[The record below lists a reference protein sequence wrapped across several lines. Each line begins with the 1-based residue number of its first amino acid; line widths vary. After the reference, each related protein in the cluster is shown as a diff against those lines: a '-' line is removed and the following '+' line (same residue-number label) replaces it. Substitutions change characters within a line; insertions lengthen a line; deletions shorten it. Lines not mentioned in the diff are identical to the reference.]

1 MNLPFFN
8 IIKEVIKVVKNKN
21 QADPHVKTADPSV
34 FDQIE
39 KHVDNSNSTEPGAL
53 LEDLKRNVNHVQRE
67 NRNNPNVATADRSVF
82 ENMQKELE
90 ALKAK
95 MANQNNVPTS
105 APATRTASTFNSSAP
120 TPTASSTPAGPTNY
134 NTVETKRTPAV
145 DQILAMTNSG
155 GGSLS
160 MRTQPNM
167 GAATMDSRVADSSL
181 VKVIEYSKNNIHLD
195 GKNTRFVKVDVNGQ
209 VGWILESYLNF
220 N

>member
-8 IIKEVIKVVKNKN
+8 VIREVIKSVKNKN
-21 QADPHVKTADPSV
+21 QADPNVKTADPSV
-34 FDQIE
+34 FEQLEKKVNNSKPAETGDFIE
-39 KHVDNSNSTEPGAL
+39 E
-53 LEDLKRNVNHVQRE
+53 LKRNVNHVQRE
-67 NRNNPNVATADRSVF
+67 NRDNPNVETADSSVF

-95 MANQNNVPTS
+95 MAQQNN
-105 APATRTASTFNSSAP
+105 TAASAP
-120 TPTASSTPAGPTNY
+120 TTSNVSSNTP
-134 NTVETKRTPAV
+134 NTGVKRTPAV
-145 DQILAMTNSG
+145 EQTLAMTNSG

-160 MRTQPNM
+160 MRTQPDM
-167 GAATMDSRVADSSL
+167 GAANLETRVADSSL
-181 VKVIEYSKNNIHLD
+181 VKVIEYSKNSIHLD

>member
-8 IIKEVIKVVKNKN
+8 IIKEVIKTVKNKN
-21 QADPHVKTADPSV
+21 QADPNVKTADPSI
-34 FDQIE
+34 FDQLERKVNNSKPAETGDFIE
-39 KHVDNSNSTEPGAL
+39 EV
-53 LEDLKRNVNHVQRE
+53 KRNVNHVQRE
-67 NRNNPNVATADRSVF
+67 NRDNPNVETADRSVF

-95 MANQNNVPTS
+95 MAQQNSTATS
-105 APATRTASTFNSSAP
+105 APTTSTASSNYTNAP
-120 TPTASSTPAGPTNY
+120 TPS
-134 NTVETKRTPAV
+134 VKRTPAV
-145 DQILAMTNSG
+145 EQVLAMTNSG

-167 GAATMDSRVADSSL
+167 GAPNLETRVADSSL
-181 VKVIEYSKNNIHLD
+181 VKVIEYSNNSIHLD

>member
-8 IIKEVIKVVKNKN
+8 IIKEVIKSVKNKN
-21 QADPHVKTADPSV
+21 QTDPNVKTADPSV
-34 FDQIE
+34 FDQLE
-39 KHVDNSNSTEPGAL
+39 KHVDNSKPAETGNF
-53 LEDLKRNVNHVQRE
+53 LEELKRNVNHVQRE
-67 NRNNPNVATADRSVF
+67 NRDNPNVETADRSVF

-95 MANQNNVPTS
+95 MAQQNNTPTS
-105 APATRTASTFNSSAP
+105 APATS
-120 TPTASSTPAGPTNY
+120 TASSNYTNTPNPG
-134 NTVETKRTPAV
+134 VKRTPAV
-145 DQILAMTNSG
+145 EQILAMTNSG

-160 MRTQPNM
+160 MRTQPDM
-167 GAATMDSRVADSSL
+167 GAATLESRVADSSL
-181 VKVIEYSKNNIHLD
+181 VKVIEYSKNSIHLD

>member
-21 QADPHVKTADPSV
+21 QADPNVKTADPSV

-39 KHVDNSNSTEPGAL
+39 KHVDNNQSTDTGGF
-53 LEDLKRNVNHVQRE
+53 LEDLKKNVSHVQRE
-67 NRNNPNVATADRSVF
+67 NRDNPNVETADSSVF
-82 ENMQKELE
+82 ENMQQELE

-95 MANQNNVPTS
+95 LAKQESAAATT
-105 APATRTASTFNSSAP
+105 APAAP
-120 TPTASSTPAGPTNY
+120 TNTHY
-134 NTVETKRTPAV
+134 NNPPEYVETNRTPAV
-145 DQILAMTNSG
+145 EQILAMTNSG

-160 MRTQPNM
+160 MRTEPNM
-167 GAATMDSRVADSSL
+167 GAATMERRVADSSL
-181 VKVIEYSKNNIHLD
+181 VKVIEYSKNSINLD

-209 VGWILESYLNF
+209 VGWLLESYLNF

>member
-8 IIKEVIKVVKNKN
+8 IIKEVIKSVKNKN
-21 QADPHVKTADPSV
+21 QADPNVKTADPSV
-34 FDQIE
+34 FEQLE
-39 KHVDNSNSTEPGAL
+39 KKVDNSKPAETGDF
-53 LEDLKRNVNHVQRE
+53 LEELKRNVNHIQRE
-67 NRNNPNVATADRSVF
+67 NRDNPNVETADASVF

-95 MANQNNVPTS
+95 MAQQNNANP
-105 APATRTASTFNSSAP
+105 SAP
-120 TPTASSTPAGPTNY
+120 TTSTASSNY
-134 NTVETKRTPAV
+134 NNAPNPGVKRTPAV
-145 DQILAMTNSG
+145 EQTLAMTNSG

-160 MRTQPNM
+160 MRTQPDM
-167 GAATMDSRVADSSL
+167 GAANLETRVADSSL
-181 VKVIEYSKNNIHLD
+181 VKVIEYSKNSIHLD

>member
-21 QADPHVKTADPSV
+21 QADPNVKTADPSV

-39 KHVDNSNSTEPGAL
+39 KHVDNNNNTSDSGAF

-67 NRNNPNVATADRSVF
+67 NRDNPNVETADRSVF

-90 ALKAK
+90 ALKAQVAK
-95 MANQNNVPTS
+95 QNNTPTS
-105 APATRTASTFNSSAP
+105 TPAAHTTTASTTNYTNPP
-120 TPTASSTPAGPTNY
+120 TP
-134 NTVETKRTPAV
+134 VETKRTPAV
-145 DQILAMTNSG
+145 EQILAMTNSG

-160 MRTQPNM
+160 MRTQPDM
-167 GAATMDSRVADSSL
+167 GASTMDSRVADSSL
-181 VKVIEYSKNNIHLD
+181 VKVIEYSKNSINLD